1 MAQHV
6 PVCAA
11 AAQRRIPKHG
21 LGEKEMLRAWLEFGR
36 NTILGKTADLS
47 EDGALHNPTRS
58 NTSLAGIVKHLTT
71 VEQHWFQVVL
81 GGRDVP
87 MPFDPQNPDGDW
99 IVAEGEPL
107 ADLLARYREACRES
121 DRIIEELDMGSTGA
135 QTTGDYTLRWAL
147 CHVALDTGR
156 HAGQA
161 DILRE
166 QWDGARGW

>member
-6 PVCAA
+6 PVCADA
-11 AAQRRIPKHG
+11 PQRRIPKHG
-21 LGEKEMLRAWLEFGR
+21 LGEKEMLQAWLEFGR
-36 NTILGKTADLS
+36 NTILGKVAGLS
-47 EDGALHNPTRS
+47 EDGARYNPTRS

-99 IVAEGEPL
+99 ITSADESLP
-107 ADLLARYREACRES
+107 DLLARYREACRDS
-121 DRIIEELDMGSTGA
+121 DRIIDDLELDSTGA
-135 QTTGDYTLRWAL
+135 QTADDYTLRWAL
-147 CHVALDTGR
+147 CHVALDTAR
-156 HAGQA
+156 HAGHA
-161 DILRE
+161 DLLRE

>member
-6 PVCAA
+6 PVCAEA
-11 AAQRRIPKHG
+11 SERRIPKHG

-36 NTILGKTADLS
+36 NTILGKTAGLS
-47 EDGALHNPTRS
+47 DSDARHNPTRS
-58 NTSLAGIVKHLTT
+58 NTSLAGIVKHLST

-81 GGRDVP
+81 GGREVP

-99 IVAEGEPL
+99 IPTDAESLPG
-107 ADLLARYREACRES
+107 LLTGYREACQAS
-121 DRIIEELDMGSTGA
+121 DRIIDELDMDSTGA

-147 CHVALDTGR
+147 CHVALDTAR
-156 HAGQA
+156 HAGHA

-166 QWDGARGW
+166 QWDGTRGW

>member
-6 PVCAA
+6 PVCAEA
-11 AAQRRIPKHG
+11 VDRRIPKHG

-36 NTILGKTADLS
+36 KTVLGKTAGLS
-47 EDGALHNPTRS
+47 DADARHNPTRS

-87 MPFDPQNPDGDW
+87 MPFDRQNPDGDW
-99 IVAEGEPL
+99 IVADTEGL
-107 ADLLARYREACRES
+107 ADLVDRYREACRES
-121 DRIIEELDMGSTGA
+121 DRIIDELDMDSTGA
-135 QTTGDYTLRWAL
+135 QTADDYTLRWAL
-147 CHVALDTGR
+147 CHVALDTAR
-156 HAGQA
+156 HAGHA

-166 QWDGARGW
+166 QCDGARGW